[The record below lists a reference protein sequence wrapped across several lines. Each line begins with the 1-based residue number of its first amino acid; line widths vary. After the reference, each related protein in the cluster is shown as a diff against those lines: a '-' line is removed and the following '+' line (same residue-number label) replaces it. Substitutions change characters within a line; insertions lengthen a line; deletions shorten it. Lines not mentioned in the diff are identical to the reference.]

1 MKWQQGANEHL
12 VNQDQI
18 ELVERL
24 AREPSAHLQ
33 YELQQW
39 LACRQKLLTVTG
51 VNRELLLTERLLD
64 GERTL
69 ASSVKRDIPPF
80 SV

>member
-1 MKWQQGANEHL
+1 MAAGASEHL

-24 AREPSAHLQ
+24 AREPSVHLQ

-39 LACRQKLLTVTG
+39 LVCRQKLLTVTG

-64 GERTL
+64 GERTF
-69 ASSVKRDIPPF
+69 ASSVKRDSHPF